1 MPLSYDA
8 PARLLTIS
16 TDNSTYQMKVDEYG
30 YLLHLYYGARA
41 EGDLSY
47 LLTYCD
53 RSGMCGCPHDV
64 ADRTYSLDF
73 LPQEYPF
80 QGSGDMRSPMLL
92 VRDAEGTFGGDLR
105 YKCHEIRPG
114 KYDLP
119 GLPAVYAGEKDDAET
134 LSVTLADERLGLEVE
149 LLYGRGREGRRRDPL
164 GDARRRAPG
173 PRGRAALRRPAQAG
187 HHHPRRDCP

>member
-30 YLLHLYYGARA
+30 YLLHLYYGART

-64 ADRTYSLDF
+64 ADRTYSLDV
-73 LPQEYPF
+73 LPQEYP
-80 QGSGDMRSPMLL
+80 SPAG
-92 VRDAEGTFGGDLR
+92 V
-105 YKCHEIRPG
+105 P
-114 KYDLP
+114 LP
-119 GLPAVYAGEKDDAET
+119 GL
-134 LSVTLADERLGLEVE
+134 R
-149 LLYGRGREGRRRDPL
+149 
-164 GDARRRAPG
+164 
-173 PRGRAALRRPAQAG
+173 
-187 HHHPRRDCP
+187 